1 MKSLPEKVRETG
13 RFPLGRFRGLNF
25 GLVAPSQGG
34 REVFL
39 EGATT
44 RETQLSRESQGPRAV
59 MNALDRLA
67 GSYESQAKAAAQELA
82 IAQAQLRDHQA
93 RLGIPFPHD
102 AYFTELARLRD
113 ELKAALSE
121 AQAEPG
127 RGPVP
132 PPAEPAGRIE
142 ALRAAHAIEPL
153 PERTPKRRG
162 QAAESPVTTRIRERT
177 GISSPEPM
185 TDFLEFPAGPT
196 PFPEGTRVNRFQEF
210 KLTMFSFPRSLPL
223 LETVRKLVARSSPP
237 PTH

>member
-1 MKSLPEKVRETG
+1 MPSSELFRSPAIPVR
-13 RFPLGRFRGLNF
+13 RLRG
-25 GLVAPSQGG
+25 
-34 REVFL
+34 
-39 EGATT
+39 T
-44 RETQLSRESQGPRAV
+44 RGC
-59 MNALDRLA
+59 A
-67 GSYESQAKAAAQELA
+67 G
-82 IAQAQLRDHQA
+82 
-93 RLGIPFPHD
+93 RLGQEGSDERPV
-102 AYFTELARLRD
+102 ALVLAELARLRD

-127 RGPVP
+127 SGRVP

-185 TDFLEFPAGPT
+185 ADFLEFPAGPT

-223 LETVRKLVARSSPP
+223 LGTVRKLVARSSPA